1 LRSSSASAPPR
12 VQRHPAAPGREGA
25 GRLLGLLKGAGE
37 GYVSGS
43 RLAAAL
49 GVSRTAVWKQV
60 RSLGEE
66 GYSIDAVPH
75 RGYRLA
81 ALPEHPVPREVA
93 AGLATR
99 WLGSLLIAYGE
110 VDSTN
115 RVAMQ
120 DPSLPH
126 GAVVYAFRQSGGRG
140 RLGRAWLT
148 PAGSIP
154 FSMVLTP
161 ALAPQRAQ
169 ALTVAAA
176 VGLARGVEAACGVR
190 LDIKWPN
197 DLQWAGRKV
206 AGILTELRSDP
217 DRILRAVVGVGLNVN
232 TAADAFPP
240 AVAGGAASVAQ
251 AAGGPVD
258 PAGLL
263 RAVLAAL
270 EGAFDAALAEDPGRF
285 AALLDTYRDRCVTL
299 GRAVTVT
306 ERNGAVLHGTA
317 TGVDDLGALWV
328 RGPDG
333 RTRPVYAGDVT
344 LSGTLPAAGAP

>member
-1 LRSSSASAPPR
+1 
-12 VQRHPAAPGREGA
+12 V
-25 GRLLGLLKGAGE
+25 LGLLKGAGE
-37 GYVSGS
+37 GFVSGS

-49 GVSRTAVWKQV
+49 GVSRTAVWKHV
-60 RSLGEE
+60 RGLKEE
-66 GYSIDAVPH
+66 GYGIEAVPH
-75 RGYRLA
+75 RGYRLTG
-81 ALPEHPVPREVA
+81 LPDHPVPREVA
-93 AGLATR
+93 AGLATA
-99 WLGSLLIAYGE
+99 WLGGRLVAYE
-110 VDSTN
+110 AVDSTN

-126 GAVVYAFRQSGGRG
+126 GTVVYAFRQDAGRG
-140 RLGRAWLT
+140 RLGRPWAT
-148 PAGSIP
+148 PAGSLP
-154 FSMVLTP
+154 FSIVLTP
-161 ALAPQRAQ
+161 SLAPQRAQ
-169 ALTVAAA
+169 VLTVAAA
-176 VGLARGVEAACGVR
+176 VGLARGIEAACGAR

-240 AVAGGAASVAQ
+240 ELAGGAASVAQ
-251 AAGGPVD
+251 AAGRPVD
-258 PAGLL
+258 PGALL
-263 RAVLAAL
+263 GAVLGAL
-270 EGAFDAALAEDPGRF
+270 EGAFDAALAADPGRF
-285 AALLDTYRDRCVTL
+285 EALLEDYRARCVTL

-306 ERNGAVLHGTA
+306 ERGGAVLSGTA

-344 LSGTLPAAGAP
+344 LAGTAPAGGAP